1 MSYKINNVIKNII
14 KIMLRKNKFESQKN
28 KKRNGKI
35 IKYEGMKDTHGNK
48 VIRNVFLCFL
58 FVGFFFGVFLGLFFG
73 VFLGLFFGVLF
84 KMLFGIMIGNFYSI
98 IVLYIEKV

>member
-14 KIMLRKNKFESQKN
+14 KTMLRKNKFESQKN

-35 IKYEGMKDTHGNK
+35 IKYEGMKDTLFFC
-48 VIRNVFLCFL
+48 VFCLL
-58 FVGFFFGVFLGLFFG
+58 GLFFGVFLGLFFG

>member
-1 MSYKINNVIKNII
+1 MGVLYKNIEY
-14 KIMLRKNKFESQKN
+14 FFFVV
-28 KKRNGKI
+28 
-35 IKYEGMKDTHGNK
+35 KYEGMKDTHGNK

-58 FVGFFFGVFLGLFFG
+58 FVGFIFWC
-73 VFLGLFFGVLF
+73 F